1 MEKKVSTNDK
11 ITLVCSN
18 CGHIEHK
25 IVEKCPKCYSW
36 MRKPMSYE
44 VLEHIEE
51 TEKKKEE

>member
-1 MEKKVSTNDK
+1 MEKKVGTNDK

-25 IVEKCPKCYSW
+25 IVEKCPKCHSW
-36 MRKPMSYE
+36 MRKPVSYE
-44 VLEHIEE
+44 ILEHIEE